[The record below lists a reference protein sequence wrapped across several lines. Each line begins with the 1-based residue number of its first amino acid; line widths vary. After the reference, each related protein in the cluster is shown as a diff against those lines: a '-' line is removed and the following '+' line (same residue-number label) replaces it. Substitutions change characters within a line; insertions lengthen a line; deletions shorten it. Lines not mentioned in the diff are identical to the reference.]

1 MLTDATDAV
10 MGAAAFYTAVCVSNE
25 GALKYLVGVA
35 EVEVMYDAVTECRT
49 EYFALLRVRNNKA
62 LRGKCLISACQQI
75 VAKFVQVFGQIRL
88 ELLHIRHLVF
98 VAGSIVEGH
107 IEVVEQLRACEMI
120 ASSSK
125 MVDRLD
131 IHQKKNRK
139 VLHRPQGKTVVPIV
153 VVLRIDS
160 ATVEVQVPCV
170 AG

>member
-1 MLTDATDAV
+1 M
-10 MGAAAFYTAVCVSNE
+10 
-25 GALKYLVGVA
+25 GVA
-35 EVEVMYDAVTECRT
+35 EIEVMYDAVTEGRA
-49 EYFALLRVRNNKA
+49 EHLALLRIGNNKA

-75 VAKFVQVFGQIRL
+75 VAKLVQILSQICL

-98 VAGSIVEGH
+98 VPRGIIEGY
-107 IEVVEQLRACEMI
+107 IEVVEQLRACKMI

-125 MVDRLD
+125 LVSRLD

-139 VLHRPQGKTVVPIV
+139 VLHRPQGETVVPIV

>member
-1 MLTDATDAV
+1 
-10 MGAAAFYTAVCVSNE
+10 
-25 GALKYLVGVA
+25 
-35 EVEVMYDAVTECRT
+35 MYDAVTEGRA
-49 EYFALLRVRNNKA
+49 EHLALLRIGNNKA

-75 VAKFVQVFGQIRL
+75 VAKLVQILSQICL

-98 VAGSIVEGH
+98 VPRGIIEGY
-107 IEVVEQLRACEMI
+107 IEVVEQLRACKMI

-125 MVDRLD
+125 LVSRLD

-139 VLHRPQGKTVVPIV
+139 VLHRPQGETVVPIV